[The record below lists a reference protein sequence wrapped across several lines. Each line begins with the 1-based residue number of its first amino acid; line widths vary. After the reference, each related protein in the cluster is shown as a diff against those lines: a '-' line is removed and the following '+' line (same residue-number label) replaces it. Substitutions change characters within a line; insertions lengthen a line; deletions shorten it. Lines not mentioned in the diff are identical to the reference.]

1 MDGGIE
7 ETTLVAAQQPAMS
20 RPDVGPEMSFG
31 LSFLFALAVGILAM
45 CLSASQALVGEIGPA
60 FGLSTAAASLVTT
73 LTLLGYAVGL
83 FLLVPLV
90 DVVENRRLIL
100 LTLASCVASCA
111 AAAAAP
117 NAILYLAACFAVG
130 ATSTVVQMLV
140 PTAAFLT
147 PEDSRGRVVGNL
159 MSGIM
164 LGLLIG
170 RPLVSVTAELL
181 GWRAYYLLTAA
192 LVVLIALALARVL
205 PARRP
210 TPGPRYGAL
219 ILSLTHLLRDEP
231 VLRRRASYQALLMGS
246 FSAFW
251 TIIALRLAQPP
262 YNLGRNGIALFALA
276 GAAGAIVAPIAGR
289 AGDRGYTRRV
299 TFIGHFMVIAAVLL
313 AGAAG
318 GGSWAL
324 QKFGIDLP
332 PALSLALL
340 VVTAL
345 VLDGGAIADQ
355 AVGRRAINLLRPEAR
370 GRINGLFTGIFLLGG
385 SVGALFVGPAWAW
398 GGWAAACWVGL
409 AFALTAALLHLTE
422 RRPISAP

>member
-1 MDGGIE
+1 MDSGVE
-7 ETTLVAAQQPAMS
+7 ETTLVAAQQPVMS
-20 RPDVGPEMSFG
+20 QPDMSFG

-73 LTLLGYAVGL
+73 LTLLGYAMGL

-100 LTLASCVASCA
+100 LTLALCVASCA

-117 NAILYLAACFAVG
+117 NAILYLTACFAVG

-147 PEDSRGRVVGNL
+147 PEESRGRVVGNL

-170 RPLVSVTAELL
+170 RPLVSVTAELF

-192 LVVLIALALARVL
+192 LVVVIALALARVL
-205 PARRP
+205 PARLP
-210 TPGPRYGAL
+210 TSGPRYGAL
-219 ILSLTHLLRDEP
+219 ILSLLHLLRDEP
-231 VLRRRASYQALLMGS
+231 VLRRRAAYQALLMGS

-289 AGDRGYTRRV
+289 AGDRGHTRRV
-299 TFIGHFMVIAAVLL
+299 TFIGHFMVIAAILL

-332 PALSLALL
+332 PARSLALL

-370 GRINGLFTGIFLLGG
+370 GRINGLFSGIFLLGG
-385 SVGALFVGPAWAW
+385 SIGALFVGPAWAW

-409 AFALTAALLHLTE
+409 AFALAATLLHFTE
-422 RRPISAP
+422 RRSVSVP